1 MSKITLEFTVDEV
14 DVVLGALGNEPFVK
28 VADLI
33 GKIRTQAV
41 PQWQAIQES
50 QNPTPP
56 LKEDEK

>member
-1 MSKITLEFTVDEV
+1 MSNIKLEFAVEEV

-33 GKIRTQAV
+33 NKIRTQAV

-50 QNPTPP
+50 QNPTPQ
-56 LKEDEK
+56 LKEDET

>member
-1 MSKITLEFTVDEV
+1 MSKITLEFTVEEV

-33 GKIRTQAV
+33 NKIRAQAV
-41 PQWQAIQES
+41 PQWQAIQEA

-56 LKEDEK
+56 SKED